1 VTISGNLKPLLFL
14 LLLLISTGCSP
25 RSLQD
30 YKEEG
35 EGVVHTLV
43 EDLKAIRTRD
53 ELLSVSGRLRRH
65 FDRLAEIMIT
75 AEEYRREHTHTDTDE
90 CYVPNRELS
99 DQLREELNRLY
110 RIQGGRQI
118 IEKCQEQALHRLDAY
133 QKKQLPGDL

>member
-1 VTISGNLKPLLFL
+1 MISGKLKQLFFFF
-14 LLLLISTGCSP
+14 LLLISTGCSP

-35 EGVVHTLV
+35 EGVVRTLV
-43 EDLKAIRTRD
+43 EELKAIRSRD
-53 ELLSVSGRLRRH
+53 ELLSASGRLRRH
-65 FDRLAEIMIT
+65 FDRLAEIMVS
-75 AEEYRREHTHTDTDE
+75 AEEHRREHALSETDE

-133 QKKQLPGDL
+133 QKKQLPAGL